1 MKPTRDTAYLTIA
14 TSIIAALIIILMQP
28 MQNLFFKFPDNF
40 RYLISFLPL
49 LCFVWLMVFM
59 ISILKYTNAKPFIVN
74 TFIIY
79 LILSSLHGGISIT
92 IIFLHVSA
100 QSMIMFYQV
109 TAVIK
114 LLAIIGLVAATFTL
128 PPTQFR
134 SPLRFYTLSELFI
147 MLFYIVIPPLLTLT
161 GSGNYGDY
169 IRYFGLV
176 NLMIPAAGVYIAVTV
191 LNFINKQQLEQRFN
205 DIDKH
210 YLPDDKTGM

>member
-1 MKPTRDTAYLTIA
+1 MKPSRDTAYLTIA

-49 LCFVWLMVFM
+49 LCFIWLILFV
-59 ISILKYTNAKPFIVN
+59 ISILKYTNEKPFIVN
-74 TFIIY
+74 VFIIY
-79 LILSSLHGGISIT
+79 LVFCSLHGGISIT
-92 IIFLHVSA
+92 MTILHVPV

-114 LLAIIGLVAATFTL
+114 LLAIIGLVVVTFSLNTT
-128 PPTQFR
+128 PFR
-134 SPLRFYTLSELFI
+134 LPLRFFALGELFI
-147 MLFYIVIPPLLTLT
+147 MLFYIAIPPLLTLT
-161 GSGNYGDY
+161 GRGNYSDY

-176 NLMIPAAGVYIAVTV
+176 NLIIPAAGVFIAVTV

-210 YLPDDKTGM
+210 YKPDDKAGM